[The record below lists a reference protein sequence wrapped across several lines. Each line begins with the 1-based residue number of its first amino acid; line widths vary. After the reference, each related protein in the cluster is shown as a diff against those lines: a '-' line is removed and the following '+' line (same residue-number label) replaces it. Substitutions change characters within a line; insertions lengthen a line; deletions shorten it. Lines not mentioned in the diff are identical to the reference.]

1 LNINAM
7 DTGAWLEIC
16 QQCITAC
23 ETAANT
29 VMDLDLIEEM
39 PGYTQICW
47 QCADACTM
55 ASRFVANH
63 SPLAR
68 EVWQACAEACELAL
82 FESEQYD
89 YDFCEAVR
97 AACAN
102 CLTLSEQAM
111 K

>member
-1 LNINAM
+1 MNLNTM
-7 DTGAWLEIC
+7 DTQAWLEIC
-16 QQCITAC
+16 QSCIRAC

-29 VMDLDLIEEM
+29 VMDLDLIEQM

-55 ASRFVANH
+55 ASRFIANN
-63 SPLAR
+63 SPLAQ

-82 FESEQYD
+82 FESENYD
-89 YDFCEAVR
+89 DDFCDAVR
-97 AACAN
+97 IACQECIA
-102 CLTLSEQAM
+102 LTEQVL